1 MNSGLSEL
9 CGLRE
14 NLERTEQN
22 PHLVDTAISPD
33 RVQLVFFIEPP
44 DRLELFTDFGG
55 AEPLDSL
62 ADVLVPTEKPRLRHW
77 EGIVCWRADGLPCGN
92 HNDIGFDLASVVE

>member
-1 MNSGLSEL
+1 M
-9 CGLRE
+9 RE
-14 NLERTEQN
+14 TLERTEQN
-22 PHLVDTAISPD
+22 PHLVDTAVSPD

-44 DRLELFTDFGG
+44 DWLELLTDFGG

-62 ADVLVPTEKPRLRHW
+62 TDILVPKEKSGLRHRESVW
-77 EGIVCWRADGLPCGN
+77 WKTNGLVPCGN